1 MCGIFGFSGFEESG
15 LLEKMA
21 RTMKHRGPDGDGFY
35 AQPGFSMGMV
45 RLSIIDLAGG
55 WQPIYNEDKSCA
67 IVLNG
72 EIYNYKELRVEL
84 EAKGHV
90 FTTHSDTETILHGY
104 EEWGIEGVL
113 GKLNGMFAFCIRDER
128 KREFFI
134 ARDRTGQKPLYWHQE
149 NGRFL
154 FASEAK
160 SILQSQHVSAQPNVA
175 AIDAYLCLRN
185 VPEPQT
191 MFAGIQKLRTAHYL
205 HGRSDGSID
214 IRRYW
219 DITLSDGN
227 YKSDDEYFEEYEALW
242 EDAVSL
248 HMRSD
253 VPVGAYLSGGVDSSL
268 VVAGMMR
275 HSSSINTYS
284 VGFDSPIDE
293 TKDAADTAKFLGTNH
308 HEIICQ
314 AEDFNLLRKIVW
326 HMDRPVGDALI
337 IAFYKLAEGASKD
350 LKVVLGGEGADEI
363 FAGYSFQKVIQ
374 KVEGVK
380 RKFGPLGG
388 AALKYGA
395 ATTFQLTPHTLL
407 NKFFEFPADLGSQGK
422 KRIVDFLRNY
432 GRRDMMKNFVALRTL
447 WAQDER
453 RDVYSPQ
460 FKSLATESWI
470 PPVRDTN
477 GPFLDCLLKLQFDE
491 WLQDWALIRQDKNTM
506 AHSLEYRLPFLDHRL
521 IELAFRMP
529 PHLKVR
535 KMEDKWIERRLAD
548 KVFAKMERNRP
559 GHRPKIPFFLPLE
572 FFFEHPEF
580 KAMVADTLSES
591 QLKKRGY
598 FDSSKVK
605 ALLQKMETR
614 EFVYLKQVMSLVI
627 LELWHRV
634 FVDGE
639 GA

>member
-1 MCGIFGFSGFEESG
+1 MCGIFGFSGFDEAG

-35 AQPGFSMGMV
+35 SEPGFHMGMV
-45 RLSIIDLAGG
+45 RLSIIDLSGG
-55 WQPIYNEDKSCA
+55 WQPIYNEDRSCA
-67 IVLNG
+67 IILNG
-72 EIYNYKELRVEL
+72 EIYNYKELRIEL
-84 EAKGHV
+84 EAKGHR
-90 FTTHSDTETILHGY
+90 FSTHSDTETILHGY

-113 GKLNGMFAFCIRDER
+113 SRLNGMFSFVIRDER
-128 KREFFI
+128 KKEFFI
-134 ARDRTGQKPLYWHQE
+134 ARDRTGQKPLYWTRK

-154 FASEAK
+154 FASEVK
-160 SILQSQHVSAQPNVA
+160 SILQSEHVSASPNVA
-175 AIDAYLCLRN
+175 AIDAYLGLRN
-185 VPEPQT
+185 IPEPQT
-191 MFAGIQKLRTAHYL
+191 MFDGISTLRAAHYM
-205 HGRSDGSID
+205 HHKADGSMEIK
-214 IRRYW
+214 RYW
-219 DITLSDGN
+219 DITLSDGKN
-227 YKSDDEYFEEYEALW
+227 YKSDADYYEELESLWDDSVALC
-242 EDAVSL
+242 
-248 HMRSD
+248 MRSD

-268 VVAGMMR
+268 VVADMRR
-275 HSSSINTYS
+275 HSSNINTYS
-284 VGFDSPIDE
+284 VGFGSPQDE
-293 TKDAADTAKFLGTNH
+293 TKDAADTARFLGTNH

-374 KVEGVK
+374 KVEGFK
-380 RKFGPLGG
+380 NKFGGFALTHL
-388 AALKYGA
+388 AANGFA
-395 ATTFQLTPHTLL
+395 ATPHWLL

-422 KRIVDFLRNY
+422 KRVVDFLRNY
-432 GRRDMMKNFVALRTL
+432 SRRDIMKNFVALRTL
-447 WAQDER
+447 WAEDER
-453 RDVYSPQ
+453 RSVYSSE
-460 FKSLATESWI
+460 FKHLAGESWV

-477 GPFLDCLLKLQFDE
+477 GPFLDQLLKLQFDE

-521 IELAFRMP
+521 MELAFRMP

-535 KMEDKWIERRLAD
+535 GNEDKWIERRLAD
-548 KVFAKMERNRP
+548 KAFAGMQKNKP
-559 GHRPKIPFFLPLE
+559 GHRPKIPFFLPLD

-580 KAMVADTLSES
+580 KALVADTLSET

-598 FDSSKVK
+598 FDPKRVQW
-605 ALLQKMETR
+605 LIGKMETR

-634 FVDGE
+634 FIDGE